1 MCLLL
6 ISYDMHPVY
15 RVVLAANR
23 DEYYNRPTAPLA
35 FWNDMPDI
43 LAGRDLKRSGTWLGV
58 TRTGRIAA
66 ITNYREPALRY
77 ENAPS
82 RGHLVSNFLQGLES
96 PENYLNHIKSSGNR
110 YNGFNLIVGDW
121 SGLFYY
127 SNMADNIKKL
137 KPGLFGLCNHLLDTP
152 WPKVEKGKAAFSALL
167 DGKQTIDIED
177 IFSILE
183 NRTLPPDDMLPDT
196 GVGLSWERVLSP
208 LFIFSPDYGTRSS
221 SIVFVE
227 RTGKLI
233 FAERTFDPLHA
244 ESSEET
250 TRTFSILP
258 EPCMKIDENL

>member
-96 PENYLNHIKSSGNR
+96 PENYLNHIKSSGHR

-227 RTGKLI
+227 RTGKLT

>member
-1 MCLLL
+1 M
-6 ISYDMHPVY
+6 
-15 RVVLAANR
+15 
-23 DEYYNRPTAPLA
+23 
-35 FWNDMPDI
+35 NDMPDI

-96 PENYLNHIKSSGNR
+96 PENYLNHIKSSGHR

-183 NRTLPPDDMLPDT
+183 NRT
-196 GVGLSWERVLSP
+196 
-208 LFIFSPDYGTRSS
+208 FYGTRSS

-227 RTGKLI
+227 RTGKLT

>member
-15 RVVLAANR
+15 RIVLAANR

-96 PENYLNHIKSSGNR
+96 PENYLNHIKSSGHR

-183 NRTLPPDDMLPDT
+183 NRTFPPDDMLPDT

-227 RTGKLI
+227 RTGKLT

-250 TRTFSILP
+250 TRTFSFRLR
-258 EPCMKIDENL
+258 K

>member
-1 MCLLL
+1 
-6 ISYDMHPVY
+6 
-15 RVVLAANR
+15 
-23 DEYYNRPTAPLA
+23 
-35 FWNDMPDI
+35 MPDI
-43 LAGRDLKRSGTWLGV
+43 LAGRDLKRNGAWLGV
-58 TRTGRIAA
+58 SQTGRIAA

-82 RGHLVSNFLQGLES
+82 RGHLVSNFLAGLKS
-96 PENYLNHIKSSGNR
+96 PENYLNHIKSSGHR
-110 YNGFNLIVGDW
+110 YNGFNLIVGDG

-152 WPKVEKGKAAFSALL
+152 WPKVEKGKATLGALL

-177 IFSILE
+177 IFSIL
-183 NRTLPPDDMLPDT
+183 NDRSYPPDDTLPDT

-221 SIVFVE
+221 SVVFVE
-227 RTGKLI
+227 RTGKLT

-244 ESSEET
+244 EPSGEI
-250 TRTFSILP
+250 TRSF
-258 EPCMKIDENL
+258 NLLI